1 MPATRHEGS
10 IRSHNVAANRCA
22 RMGSAPAEDIRRCF
36 KAADS
41 SMVRQMSWIDR
52 ENLAPPV
59 VLFYTDNG
67 FGLGH
72 LTRQAAV
79 ASRARGAFRPVF
91 LTMSA
96 GYTLLRQLGFPTE
109 YFPSYGV
116 LGVSKR
122 QWEPL
127 MEQRV
132 LEAIRLTGAAAVV
145 IDHVSPPAIFE
156 DLRRKTT
163 GVKFIWSRRGLWQ
176 PGSNLSALDLS
187 DSFDLIV
194 EPGDLASAVDQGQT
208 AVRSHEAIP
217 TDPVVLVDPAD
228 FLSREE
234 ARELLGLP
242 PSGRAVLINFGDSN
256 PEEVEG
262 LVSLTKS
269 IADSVAPDS
278 ICFFSPLH
286 PLHRGQ
292 FQTIQGVAMK
302 PVYPAARY
310 LNAFDGAVSSAGY
323 NSFHEIVGSGL
334 PAVFVPRSNSRIDDQ
349 TRRAQ
354 FASLSGRGHW
364 APHAQDPSFPRSL
377 EMMLRPRERSIA
389 EKTTSVLGT
398 MRGAY
403 EFADIVAGVLKTSD
417 RTAGAVDDAS
427 GDPLADPDPTQG
439 PAPTTTLV
447 IAVESD
453 DEQVD
458 ELAATLNRS
467 EKTVVVVADA
477 DPSPLYSR
485 GFVFESVMTEP
496 EWSACGPSSYRD
508 YLGTRISGIVRRYH
522 PTRLLSLEEATSSSQ
537 TAP

>member
-1 MPATRHEGS
+1 
-10 IRSHNVAANRCA
+10 
-22 RMGSAPAEDIRRCF
+22 
-36 KAADS
+36 
-41 SMVRQMSWIDR
+41 MSWKPR
-52 ENLAPPV
+52 GNLSPPV

-96 GYTLLRQLGFPTE
+96 GYRLLGQLGFPTE

-116 LGVSKR
+116 LGLSKQ

-132 LEAIRLTGAAAVV
+132 LEAIRLTGASAVV
-145 IDHVSPPAIFE
+145 VDHVSPPGIFE
-156 DLRRKTT
+156 SLRQRTT
-163 GVKFIWSRRGLWQ
+163 GVRYIWSRRGLWQ

-194 EPGDLASAVDQGQT
+194 EPGDLASALDQGQT

-217 TDPVVLVDPAD
+217 TDPVVLVDPAE

-234 ARELLGLP
+234 AREHLALP

-256 PEEVEG
+256 PDEVEN

-269 IADSVAPDS
+269 VADGVSRDG
-278 ICFFSPLH
+278 IHFFSPLH

-292 FQTIQGVAMK
+292 LPTIEGVTMK

-323 NSFHEIVGSGL
+323 NSFHELVGSGL

-349 TRRAQ
+349 ARRAE
-354 FASLSGRGHW
+354 FAALSGRAHW
-364 APHAQDPSFPRSL
+364 APHAQDPSFSRSL
-377 EMMLRPRERSIA
+377 EKMLRPIERSIA
-389 EKTTSVLGT
+389 EKTTSVLGS

-403 EFADIVAGVLKTSD
+403 EFADIIAGVLDASD
-417 RTAGAVDDAS
+417 RAAGAVDDAF
-427 GDPLADPDPTQG
+427 ADPVTDTGRDSG
-439 PAPTTTLV
+439 PPKTATLV
-447 IAVESD
+447 IAVESS
-453 DEQVD
+453 DEQLD
-458 ELAATLNRS
+458 ELATTLDES
-467 EKTVVVVADA
+467 EKTVVLVADA

-485 GFVFESVMTEP
+485 GLVFESVMTEP
-496 EWSACGPSSYRD
+496 EWSSCGLSSYRD
-508 YLGTRISGIVRRYH
+508 YLDTRISGIVERYH
-522 PTRLLSLEEATSSSQ
+522 PTRVL
-537 TAP
+537 